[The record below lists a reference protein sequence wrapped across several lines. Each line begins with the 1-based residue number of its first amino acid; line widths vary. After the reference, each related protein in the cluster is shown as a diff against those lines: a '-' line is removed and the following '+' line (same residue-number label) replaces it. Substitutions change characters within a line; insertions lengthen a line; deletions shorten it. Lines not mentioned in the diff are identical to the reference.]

1 MSAVLRKKIESGAGI
16 PPSILQMQEFWEQ
29 LLSKAD
35 DWARNAFDAETQPI
49 VSCRKVIGGRAASAL
64 LEKPFTLFFAA
75 DVSPGLCA
83 IALDERCAIQCAATR
98 LHQDAAG
105 LEGASSLFLKL
116 LSEQPTITLWQ
127 KFASGMPDHNT
138 TKSHTPQVEASG
150 AAGALDATSRYLE
163 VELTLTFDGQASHI
177 KLLYFVD
184 YMQRYART
192 YVRQLAERKAKACS
206 QSPKSLSDSV
216 RASAIALDA
225 VLDRMTLTIGECS
238 QLEIGRVLPLTKADA
253 GRLFLSAETVN
264 GSVDIGTGAL
274 GVWKRQRAVKLHTP
288 ISESFA
294 REIVEL

>member
-1 MSAVLRKKIESGAGI
+1 MSSVLRKKIESGAGV

-29 LLSKAD
+29 LLSKTD
-35 DWARNAFDAETQPI
+35 DWARDAFGIETQPI
-49 VSCRKVIGGRAASAL
+49 VSSRKVIGGRAANAL
-64 LEKPFTLFFAA
+64 LENPFTLFFAA

-83 IALDERCAIQCAATR
+83 VAMDERCAIQCAATR

-105 LEGASSLFLKL
+105 LEGASALFLKL
-116 LSEQPTITLWQ
+116 LSEQPTLSLWQ
-127 KFASGMPDHNT
+127 QFAAGMADHNT
-138 TKSHTPQVEASG
+138 QMQKPPQVEASG
-150 AAGALDATSRYLE
+150 VAGGLDATSRYLE
-163 VELTLTFDGQASHI
+163 VDLTLTFDGQTSQI
-177 KLLYFVD
+177 KVLYFLD

-192 YVRQLAERKAKACS
+192 YVRQLAERKSKACS

-225 VLDRMTLTIGECS
+225 VLDHMTLTIGECS
-238 QLEIGRVLPLTKADA
+238 QLEIGNVLPLNSADA
-253 GRLFLSAETVN
+253 GRLSLSAETVN
-264 GSVDIGTGAL
+264 GSVDIGSGEL

>member
-1 MSAVLRKKIESGAGI
+1 MSAVLRKKIDSGAGV

-29 LLSKAD
+29 LLSKTD
-35 DWARNAFDAETQPI
+35 DWARDAFGIETQPI
-49 VSCRKVIGGRAASAL
+49 VSSRRVIGGRAANAL
-64 LEKPFTLFFAA
+64 LENPFTLFFAA

-83 IALDERCAIQCAATR
+83 VAMDERCAIQCAATR

-105 LEGASSLFLKL
+105 LEGASALFLKL
-116 LSEQPTITLWQ
+116 LSEQPTLSLWQ
-127 KFASGMPDHNT
+127 QFAAGMADHNT
-138 TKSHTPQVEASG
+138 QMQKPPQVEASG
-150 AAGALDATSRYLE
+150 VAGGLDATSRYLE
-163 VELTLTFDGQASHI
+163 VDLTLTFDGQTSQI
-177 KLLYFVD
+177 KVLYFLD

-192 YVRQLAERKAKACS
+192 YVRQLAERKSKACS

-238 QLEIGRVLPLTKADA
+238 QLEIGNVLPLNSADA
-253 GRLFLSAETVN
+253 GRLSLSAETVN
-264 GSVDIGTGAL
+264 GSVDIGSGEL

>member
-1 MSAVLRKKIESGAGI
+1 MRL
-16 PPSILQMQEFWEQ
+16 
-29 LLSKAD
+29 
-35 DWARNAFDAETQPI
+35 AFETQPI
-49 VSCRKVIGGRAASAL
+49 VSSRKVIGGRAANAL
-64 LEKPFTLFFAA
+64 LENPFTLFFAA

-83 IALDERCAIQCAATR
+83 VAMDERCAIQCAATR

-105 LEGASSLFLKL
+105 LEGASALFLKL
-116 LSEQPTITLWQ
+116 LSEQPTLSLWQ
-127 KFASGMPDHNT
+127 QFAAGMADHNT
-138 TKSHTPQVEASG
+138 QMQKPPQVEASG
-150 AAGALDATSRYLE
+150 VAGGLDATSRYLE
-163 VELTLTFDGQASHI
+163 VDLTLTFDGQTSQI
-177 KLLYFVD
+177 KVLYFLD

-192 YVRQLAERKAKACS
+192 YVRQLAERKSKACS

-238 QLEIGRVLPLTKADA
+238 QLEIGNVLPLNSADA
-253 GRLFLSAETVN
+253 GRLSLSAETVN
-264 GSVDIGTGAL
+264 GSVDIGSGEL

>member
-1 MSAVLRKKIESGAGI
+1 VSAVLRKKIDSGAGV

-29 LLSKAD
+29 LLSKTD
-35 DWARNAFDAETQPI
+35 DWARDAFGIETRPI
-49 VSCRKVIGGRAASAL
+49 VSSRKVIGGRAANAL
-64 LEKPFTLFFAA
+64 LENPFTLFFAA

-83 IALDERCAIQCAATR
+83 VAMDERCAIQCAATR

-105 LEGASSLFLKL
+105 LEGASALFLKL
-116 LSEQPTITLWQ
+116 LSEQPTLSLWQ
-127 KFASGMPDHNT
+127 QFAAGMADHNVQMQ
-138 TKSHTPQVEASG
+138 KPPQVEASG
-150 AAGALDATSRYLE
+150 AAGGLDATSRYLE
-163 VELTLTFDGQASHI
+163 VDLTLTFDGQTSQI
-177 KLLYFVD
+177 KVLYFLD

-192 YVRQLAERKAKACS
+192 YVRQLAERKSKACS

-238 QLEIGRVLPLTKADA
+238 QLEIGNVLPLTSADA
-253 GRLFLSAETVN
+253 GRLSLSAETVN
-264 GSVDIGTGAL
+264 GSVDIGTGEL

-288 ISESFA
+288 ISPSFA

>member
-1 MSAVLRKKIESGAGI
+1 MSAVLRKKIDSGAGV
-16 PPSILQMQEFWEQ
+16 PPSILQMQAFWEQ
-29 LLSKAD
+29 LLSKTD
-35 DWARNAFDAETQPI
+35 DWARDAFGIETQPI
-49 VSCRKVIGGRAASAL
+49 VSSRKVIGGRAANAL
-64 LEKPFTLFFAA
+64 LENPFTLFFAA

-83 IALDERCAIQCAATR
+83 VAMDERCAIQCAATR

-105 LEGASSLFLKL
+105 LEGASALFLKL
-116 LSEQPTITLWQ
+116 LSEQPTLSLWQ
-127 KFASGMPDHNT
+127 QFAAGMADHNT
-138 TKSHTPQVEASG
+138 QMQKPPQVEASG
-150 AAGALDATSRYLE
+150 VAGGLDATSRYLE
-163 VELTLTFDGQASHI
+163 VDLTLTFDGQTSQI
-177 KLLYFVD
+177 KVLYFLD

-192 YVRQLAERKAKACS
+192 YVRQLAERKSKACS

-238 QLEIGRVLPLTKADA
+238 QLEIGNVLPLNSADA
-253 GRLFLSAETVN
+253 GRLSLSAETVN
-264 GSVDIGTGAL
+264 GSVDIGSGEL

>member
-1 MSAVLRKKIESGAGI
+1 MSAVLRKKIDSGAGV

-29 LLSKAD
+29 LLSNTD
-35 DWARNAFDAETQPI
+35 DWARDAFGIETQPI
-49 VSCRKVIGGRAASAL
+49 VSSRRVIGGRAANAL
-64 LEKPFTLFFAA
+64 LENPFTLFFAA

-83 IALDERCAIQCAATR
+83 VAMDERCAIQCAATR

-105 LEGASSLFLKL
+105 LEGASALFLKL
-116 LSEQPTITLWQ
+116 LSEQPTLSLWQ
-127 KFASGMPDHNT
+127 QFAAGMADHNT
-138 TKSHTPQVEASG
+138 QMQKPPQVEASG
-150 AAGALDATSRYLE
+150 VAGGLDATSRYLE
-163 VELTLTFDGQASHI
+163 VDLTLTFDGQTSQI
-177 KLLYFVD
+177 KVLYFLD

-192 YVRQLAERKAKACS
+192 YVRQLAERKSKACS

-238 QLEIGRVLPLTKADA
+238 QLEIGSVLPLNSADA
-253 GRLFLSAETVN
+253 GRLSLSAETVN
-264 GSVDIGTGAL
+264 GSVDIGSGEL

>member
-1 MSAVLRKKIESGAGI
+1 
-16 PPSILQMQEFWEQ
+16 MQEFWEQ
-29 LLSKAD
+29 LLSNTD
-35 DWARNAFDAETQPI
+35 DWARDAFGIETQPI
-49 VSCRKVIGGRAASAL
+49 VSSRRVIGGRAANAL
-64 LEKPFTLFFAA
+64 LENPFTLFFAA

-83 IALDERCAIQCAATR
+83 VAMDERCAIQCAATR

-105 LEGASSLFLKL
+105 LEGASALFLKL
-116 LSEQPTITLWQ
+116 LSEQPTLSLWQ
-127 KFASGMPDHNT
+127 QFAAGMADHNT
-138 TKSHTPQVEASG
+138 QMQKPPQVEASG
-150 AAGALDATSRYLE
+150 VAGGLDATSRYLE
-163 VELTLTFDGQASHI
+163 VDLTLTFDGQTSQI
-177 KLLYFVD
+177 KVLYFLD

-192 YVRQLAERKAKACS
+192 YVRQLAERKSKACS

-238 QLEIGRVLPLTKADA
+238 QLEIGSVLPLNSADA
-253 GRLFLSAETVN
+253 GRLSLSAETVN
-264 GSVDIGTGAL
+264 GSVDIGSGEL

>member
-1 MSAVLRKKIESGAGI
+1 
-16 PPSILQMQEFWEQ
+16 MQEFWEQ
-29 LLSKAD
+29 LLSKTD
-35 DWARNAFDAETQPI
+35 DWARDAFGIETQPI
-49 VSCRKVIGGRAASAL
+49 VSSRKVIGGRAANAL
-64 LEKPFTLFFAA
+64 LENPFTLFFAA

-83 IALDERCAIQCAATR
+83 VAMDERCAIQCAATR

-105 LEGASSLFLKL
+105 LEGASALFLKL
-116 LSEQPTITLWQ
+116 LSEQPTLSLWQ
-127 KFASGMPDHNT
+127 QFAAGMADHNT
-138 TKSHTPQVEASG
+138 QMQKPPQVEASG
-150 AAGALDATSRYLE
+150 VAGGLDATSRYLE
-163 VELTLTFDGQASHI
+163 VDLTLTFDGQTSQI
-177 KLLYFVD
+177 KVLYFLD

-192 YVRQLAERKAKACS
+192 YVRQLAERKSKACS

-238 QLEIGRVLPLTKADA
+238 QLEIGNVLPLNSADA
-253 GRLFLSAETVN
+253 GRLSLSAETVN
-264 GSVDIGTGAL
+264 GSVDIGSGEL

>member
-1 MSAVLRKKIESGAGI
+1 MSAVLRKKIDSGAGV

-29 LLSKAD
+29 LLSNTD
-35 DWARNAFDAETQPI
+35 DWARDAFGIETQPI
-49 VSCRKVIGGRAASAL
+49 VSSRKVIGGRAANAL
-64 LEKPFTLFFAA
+64 LENPFTLFFAA

-83 IALDERCAIQCAATR
+83 VAMDERCAIQCAATR

-105 LEGASSLFLKL
+105 LEGASALFLKL
-116 LSEQPTITLWQ
+116 LSEQPTLSLWQ
-127 KFASGMPDHNT
+127 QFAAGMADHNT
-138 TKSHTPQVEASG
+138 QMQKPPQVEASG
-150 AAGALDATSRYLE
+150 VAGGLDATSRYLE
-163 VELTLTFDGQASHI
+163 VDLTLTFDGQTSQI
-177 KLLYFVD
+177 KVLYFLD

-192 YVRQLAERKAKACS
+192 YVRQLAERKSKACS

-238 QLEIGRVLPLTKADA
+238 QLEIGNVLPLNSADA
-253 GRLFLSAETVN
+253 GRLSLSAETVN
-264 GSVDIGTGAL
+264 GSVDIGSGEL

>member
-1 MSAVLRKKIESGAGI
+1 MSAVLRKKIDSGAGV

-29 LLSKAD
+29 LLSKTD
-35 DWARNAFDAETQPI
+35 DWARDAFGIETQPI
-49 VSCRKVIGGRAASAL
+49 VSSRRVIGGRAANAL
-64 LEKPFTLFFAA
+64 LENPFTLFFAA

-83 IALDERCAIQCAATR
+83 VAMDERCAIQCAATR

-105 LEGASSLFLKL
+105 LEGASALFLKL
-116 LSEQPTITLWQ
+116 LSEQPTLSLWQ
-127 KFASGMPDHNT
+127 QFAAGMADHNT
-138 TKSHTPQVEASG
+138 QMQKPPQVEASG
-150 AAGALDATSRYLE
+150 VAGGLDATSRYLE
-163 VELTLTFDGQASHI
+163 VDLTLTFDGQTSQI
-177 KLLYFVD
+177 KVLYFLD

-192 YVRQLAERKAKACS
+192 YVRQLAERKSKACS

-238 QLEIGRVLPLTKADA
+238 QLEIGSVLPLNSADA
-253 GRLFLSAETVN
+253 GRLSLSAETVN
-264 GSVDIGTGAL
+264 GSVDIGSGEL